1 MYGNTNVFQNV
12 EDKLSVQY
20 GEIKRHKALQ
30 SNLGKIVKIN
40 YNEYLW
46 DHTLQQF

>member
-12 EDKLSVQY
+12 EDKLVQY
-20 GEIKRHKALQ
+20 GEIKRHKSLK
-30 SNLGKIVKIN
+30 SNLGEIVKIN

-46 DHTLQQF
+46 DHTLQHF